1 MSWSEICSCKCCF
14 LCLNTKRLCSLVA
27 NFIFL
32 VKDLFCGQCF
42 YNFRLFWSCTL
53 KWAIWDDFWNWG
65 HVANWCQW
73 SSCIPSVAWHG
84 CWPYGKVQK
93 VGGCEASVL
102 PSLHPWHLPGA
113 QKLVKALIW
122 EGTGLEGQ
130 GRGQAQHGC
139 HHLGAACVL
148 ALPPGSTSGVVGFL
162 LWDWV
167 RSRDLGI
174 FLPSV
179 FETTQQSL
187 SWNGKLGGILK

>member
-53 KWAIWDDFWNWG
+53 KWAIWDDFWNWR

-93 VGGCEASVL
+93 VGGCEASAL

-113 QKLVKALIW
+113 QKLVKSLIW
-122 EGTGLEGQ
+122 EGTGLEGRGGE
-130 GRGQAQHGC
+130 GRHSTGATTWVQRAC
-139 HHLGAACVL
+139 CLSLLGALLGWWAVSSGTGSGAGIWEFSSPVCL
-148 ALPPGSTSGVVGFL
+148 KPPNRV
-162 LWDWV
+162 
-167 RSRDLGI
+167 
-174 FLPSV
+174 
-179 FETTQQSL
+179 
-187 SWNGKLGGILK
+187 